1 MTNKFNNSINTSI
14 NTFAED
20 QPPINGCLKKSIYG
34 KVYQNAYFN
43 SYSYNSLYK
52 DNCIYIVNN
61 CIFVESYKL
70 DKPEHPN
77 LKCLLHDIRQ
87 LINNDTWTP
96 DLSSTGNK
104 VIISLNPSTNLPYII
119 YECSIVQNV
128 ASIVCIYGN
137 CLSIKNDMPY
147 ILEFFL
153 QKTRIISSNPA
164 DANAKLYR
172 IYYYSR
178 YNLSINQPEENFRFT
193 ITTVHNKRLEEP
205 MYEFSST
212 LYFDSYF
219 RIPSFVFYPT
229 LALENSVPLLCGY
242 NNSSSIFTTGFNL
255 KTFKAKVF

>member
-1 MTNKFNNSINTSI
+1 MSNNFNTSI
-14 NTFAED
+14 NSFLQYKRPA
-20 QPPINGCLKKSIYG
+20 NGFLKKSIYG

-43 SYSYNSLYK
+43 SYFNSILYN
-52 DNCIYIVNN
+52 DNSIYIIGN
-61 CIFVESYKL
+61 CIFVESHKL
-70 DKPEHPN
+70 VSPEHPN
-77 LKCLLHDIRQ
+77 LKCLLQDIRQ
-87 LINNDTWTP
+87 LIKNDTWTP
-96 DLSSTGNK
+96 DLSYTSNK

-128 ASIVCIYGN
+128 ASIVCIHGN
-137 CLSIKNDMPY
+137 CLSIKNDIPY

-178 YNLSINQPEENFRFT
+178 YNLSINQPEENFSFT

-229 LALENSVPLLCGY
+229 LSTENSVPLLCGY
-242 NNSSSIFTTGFNL
+242 NNSSSLFTTGFNL
-255 KTFKAKVF
+255 KTFKPKIL